1 MHWYYRREYDYGAGI
16 PGLPTEVHGFVLNK
30 PTAIRDAL
38 VACGAVAQ
46 AAFVAPES
54 IVDADLLRVHNAAL
68 LAALGDPVAVAAAI
82 ELYELAALPA
92 DLVRSA
98 VVAPQLRA
106 CGGTLAALRHAAQG
120 GWAVNLSGGY
130 HHARRDLSH
139 GFCLVNDV
147 AVGLARLRHEG
158 VHRRVLIVDLD
169 LHQGD
174 GNATMFAGDHDVFT
188 LSVHEEGIFPIPK
201 AKSDLDIGLP
211 GGTGD
216 DEYLA
221 AVDEALAFARQRFE
235 PEIVVYVAGTD
246 PYVADPLGSLRI
258 SEAGLC
264 ARDRRVAEFAR
275 ENGAALVALPAG
287 GYTPESSRLSAAGFA
302 AMLEI
307 QRKTGPADRRTVT
320 KRSNGME

>member
-1 MHWYYRREYDYGAGI
+1 MHWYYSREYDYGAGI

-38 VACGAVAQ
+38 VASGAVEASG
-46 AAFVAPES
+46 FVAPEP
-54 IVDADLLRVHNAAL
+54 IAVADLRRVHDAAL
-68 LAALGDPVAVAAAI
+68 LAALDDPVAVAGAI
-82 ELYELAALPA
+82 ELHEIAALPA
-92 DLVRSA
+92 ELVRTA
-98 VVAPQLRA
+98 VVAPQQRA
-106 CGGTLAALRHAAQG
+106 CGGTLAALRTAACG

-158 VHRRVLIVDLD
+158 VRRRVLIVDLD

-174 GNATMFAGDHDVFT
+174 GNATMFAGDDAVYT
-188 LSVHEEGIFPIPK
+188 LSVHEEGIFPVPK
-201 AKSDLDIGLP
+201 AKSDLDIGLA

-216 DEYLA
+216 DDYLM
-221 AVDEALAFARQRFE
+221 AVDEALAHAQKEFD

-246 PYVADPLGSLRI
+246 PYFADPLGSLRI
-258 SEAGLC
+258 SEPGLR

-275 ENGAALVALPAG
+275 RTGAALVALPAG
-287 GYTPESSRLSAAGFA
+287 GYTPESRLLSAAGFA
-302 AMLEI
+302 AMREVE
-307 QRKTGPADRRTVT
+307 ARTA
-320 KRSNGME
+320 G